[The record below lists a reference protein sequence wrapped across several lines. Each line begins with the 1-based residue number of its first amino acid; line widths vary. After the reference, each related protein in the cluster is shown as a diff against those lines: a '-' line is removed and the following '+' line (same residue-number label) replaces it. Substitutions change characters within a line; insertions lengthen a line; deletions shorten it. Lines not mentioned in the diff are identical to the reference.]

1 MSEQIEK
8 TDLLDVPVGK
18 LQMGFTPLNRMLTGG
33 LPMGQLASIG
43 AFYRSPGER
52 ECKSNLTITLAQRAF
67 AQGKKVIFVTPEL
80 MTDAEY
86 QTAIAEKFRNL
97 GLSAKNTKRQ

>member
-8 TDLLDVPVGK
+8 TGLLHVPIGEFK
-18 LQMGFTPLNRMLTGG
+18 MGFTPLSRMLTGG
-33 LPMGQLASIG
+33 IPIGQMMTIG
-43 AFYRSPGER
+43 AFHRSSEEQP
-52 ECKSNLTITLAQRAF
+52 CKSNITMALAQRAN
-67 AQGKKVIFVTPEL
+67 AQGKKVVFITPEL
-80 MTDAEY
+80 MTDTEY